1 MKTKETE
8 PRMSSTAN
16 SGRSRSFSLA
26 TAAAVLT
33 LGLGIGANTAF
44 FSLAD
49 ATLLRPLKIANP
61 ERLAAV
67 TSSSSYLDYQD
78 YAKRSDLF
86 TAAFAT
92 GGGSL

>member
-1 MKTKETE
+1 M
-8 PRMSSTAN
+8 RNLLRDLRYAVRLL
-16 SGRSRSFSLA
+16 GRSPGF

-67 TSSSSYLDYQD
+67 TPLSGK
-78 YAKRSDLF
+78 APRPRP
-86 TAAFAT
+86 T
-92 GGGSL
+92 GASG